1 MLVIKEKNNI
11 LLYILAAF
19 KNVQKLESHKRNSW
33 ICFKLIISFK
43 SFDGWNHFLNRI
55 MQQRQLHVTFI

>member
-11 LLYILAAF
+11 LLYMLAAF

-33 ICFKLIISFK
+33 ICFKFIISFK

-55 MQQRQLHVTFI
+55 MQQ

>member
-11 LLYILAAF
+11 LLYMLAAF

-33 ICFKLIISFK
+33 ICFEQNYATVTVTCNFYLGEISGK
-43 SFDGWNHFLNRI
+43 GGERS
-55 MQQRQLHVTFI
+55 